1 MESKEKNK
9 AFIYPDNLFEKLEFD
24 FVLEKLTNYCSSI
37 LGVEQIQQIK
47 FSASKPKIT
56 AWLNQVNEFQTLL
69 ESDESF
75 PSDNYHQLNEELD
88 RLQLDGAVLSEGELF
103 RIYQFLSTVNL
114 LFHFFQKRFE
124 IYPNLFNLLKDY
136 TFNKPLLNAIKDI
149 IDDTGRI
156 KSNAS
161 VDLMRLRKQSTAKFQ
176 ELDRKFK
183 SVMNEYAGFGYLT
196 PEKESIRGSRRVLSV
211 LSENKRKVKG
221 LILDESATG
230 KTTFIEPEAIMQINN
245 DLMEL
250 QQAEKREIYKI
261 LKNITHTIRPHSGY
275 LNDFQSILGSFDFV
289 KAKALYA
296 NSIKAISPEIS
307 DEKLIELR
315 NAFHPVLQA
324 INKEKRKKTVPLNL
338 FLDNENKIM
347 VISGPNAGGKSVALK
362 TVGLMQLMLQ
372 CGLPVPV
379 KEGSRMS
386 LFNQLFVDIGDE
398 QSLEN
403 DLSTY
408 SSRLT
413 NMKHFLTFSNGK
425 TLVLIDEL
433 GTGTD
438 PSVGGPIGETI
449 LENLYDKH
457 VFAVI
462 TTHFSNLKIW
472 ASKKEGVESGAMS
485 FNQIKLNPN
494 YELVTGKPGSS
505 FAFELA
511 EKIGLQKSI
520 ISTAKEKMDQ
530 GIRKFDE
537 LLNKMET
544 EKQQLAEQEKVLKQE
559 QIKYEELTAEYKIK
573 KDKLLKYREQIKEE
587 YLRKASTSLNEQ
599 NKKFEQLIKQWQ
611 EDKNNKEIVKQF
623 KEEVAGEKS
632 KQKIEQAKSKQQQ
645 FERADKKGEV
655 KVGSLVRLLVN
666 DKRGTVLELRK
677 NAAIVQFGAFKTK
690 VALNEIVG
698 AQEQFETANKNKIG
712 NAVNYVAQTAN
723 FEQTIDVRGR
733 RPEEAMEEV
742 EKFVDQALM
751 LDVDTVK
758 ILHGKGSGALRQSV
772 RRLLKGINA
781 VDSYKDELPEFGGD
795 GITIVAFK

>member
-1 MESKEKNK
+1 MDTSKKNT
-9 AFIYPDNLFEKLEFD
+9 AAIYPANLFEKLEFD
-24 FVLEKLTNYCSSI
+24 FVLEKLNKHCSSV
-37 LGVEQIQQIK
+37 LGAQQVNQIQ
-47 FSASKPKIT
+47 FNASKEVIQT
-56 AWLNQVNEFQTLL
+56 WLNQVAEFQLL
-69 ESDESF
+69 FESGESF
-75 PSDNYHQLNEELD
+75 PSENYHQLREELD
-88 RLQLDGAVLSEGELF
+88 RLQLDGAILSEEELF
-103 RIYQFLSTVNL
+103 RIYQFLNTVNL

-124 IYPNLFNLLKDY
+124 LYPNLFSILKDF
-136 TFNKPLLNAIKDI
+136 TFNKLLLNAIKDI
-149 IDDTGRI
+149 IDDNGRI

-161 VDLMRLRKQSTAKFQ
+161 PELMRLRKQSTAKFQ

-183 SVMNEYAGFGYLT
+183 TVMNEYAGYGFLT
-196 PEKESIRGSRRVLSV
+196 PEKESIRASRRVLSV
-211 LSENKRKVKG
+211 LSEYKRKVNG

-230 KTTFIEPEAIMQINN
+230 KTTFIEPDAVMQINN
-245 DLMEL
+245 DLMEI

-261 LKNITHTIRPHSGY
+261 LKNITHTIRPHAGY
-275 LNDFQSILGSFDFV
+275 LAQFQSIVGTFDFI

-296 NSIKAISPEIS
+296 KEINAIIPELS
-307 DEKLIELR
+307 DEKLIDLR
-315 NAFHPVLQA
+315 NAYHPVLRA
-324 INKEKRKKTVPLNL
+324 INKSKKKKTIPLNL
-338 FLDNENKIM
+338 FLHAENKMM

-362 TVGLMQLMLQ
+362 TVGLLQLMLQ
-372 CGLPVPV
+372 CGLPIPV
-379 KEGSRMS
+379 EEGSTIS

-413 NMKHFLTFSNGK
+413 NMKYFLTFANAK

-433 GTGTD
+433 GSGTD

-449 LENLYDKH
+449 LENLYDKN
-457 VFAVI
+457 VFAIV

-485 FNQIKLNPN
+485 FNQIELHPN
-494 YELVTGKPGSS
+494 YELVAGKPGSS

-511 EKIGLQKSI
+511 QKIGLQKSI
-520 ISTAKEKMDQ
+520 IEDAKTKMDQ

-537 LLNKMET
+537 LLNTLET
-544 EKQQLAEQEKVLKQE
+544 ERQQIAAKEKALKEQEK
-559 QIKYEELTAEYKIK
+559 KYDNLLAEYKIK
-573 KDKLLKYREQIKEE
+573 KDKLLKYRQQIKEE
-587 YLRKASTSLNEQ
+587 YLRKANSSLEEK
-599 NKKFEQLIKQWQ
+599 NKRFEALIKKWQ
-611 EDKNNKEIVKQF
+611 EDKNNKESIRKF
-623 KEEVAGEKS
+623 KEEVANEKGS
-632 KQKIEQAKSKQQQ
+632 LKTEQQKSKQQKY
-645 FERADKKGEV
+645 ERADKKGEV

-698 AQEQFETANKNKIG
+698 AQEQFEQASKSKIG
-712 NAVNYVAQTAN
+712 AAINYVAQTSN

-751 LDVDTVK
+751 LDVDSVK
-758 ILHGKGSGALRQSV
+758 ILHGKGSGVLRQSV
-772 RRLLKGINA
+772 RSLLKGINA
-781 VDSYKDELPEFGGD
+781 VDSFKDELPEFGGD
-795 GITIVAFK
+795 GITIVSFK